1 MHPAGQQ
8 ATPYVIR
15 PRGCTESAVMTF
27 TLLVFAISAVVIGEI
42 ALNHRAQSRGIA
54 EARRERGR
62 LSQFPSISVIR
73 PIRGADVGAAE
84 NYAAALDTGYP
95 GDIETLFIFD
105 DADDPGHPIAE
116 RAIAEHYERGGHGT
130 AEILIAGAPPRG
142 VTGKLH
148 AMIVGEAHAQHE
160 LIAFG
165 DSDTRP
171 DHDVLRATVE
181 TLLTTPHAGCAFA
194 PVVAYQ
200 PAERAGDVGYA
211 TMLNMWYGA
220 SVATASRRTGDLPF
234 IMGQLMVFRR
244 ECLRDIGGVE
254 CAKGELVDD
263 MAIGRCVAR
272 AGWRNIMAPHPLH
285 IATGGMR
292 YGEFLKLSRR
302 WMLFG
307 KNGLPFEFT
316 RPMWMRGIE
325 FWVATAAL
333 LMALATHHWLA
344 ALGPAAALA
353 VFEASLLSINARFGG
368 APVPWR
374 YLWVPFMLPLVGP
387 AQLAYGLV
395 DKRVDWRGRA
405 YDLDAHAR
413 LA

>member
-1 MHPAGQQ
+1 M
-8 ATPYVIR
+8 
-15 PRGCTESAVMTF
+15 
-27 TLLVFAISAVVIGEI
+27 
-42 ALNHRAQSRGIA
+42 RGIA

-95 GDIETLFIFD
+95 GQVETIFVFD
-105 DADDPGHPIAE
+105 EAEDPGYPIAE
-116 RAIAEHYERGGHGT
+116 RAIAEHYARGGHGT
-130 AEILIAGAPPRG
+130 ADIVIAGAPPHG

-148 AMIVGEAHAQHE
+148 AMMVGERRARHE
-160 LIAFG
+160 LVAFG

-171 DHDVLRATVE
+171 DRDVLKCTVE
-181 TLLTTPHAGCAFA
+181 TLLTTPQAGCAFA
-194 PVVAYQ
+194 PVVVYQ

-220 SVATASRRTGDLPF
+220 SVATVSSRYGDLPF

-244 ECLRDIGGVE
+244 EALAEIGGVA
-254 CAKGELVDD
+254 CARGELVDD
-263 MAIGRCVAR
+263 MAIGRAVAKK
-272 AGWRNIMAPHPLH
+272 GWRNVMAPHPLH
-285 IATGGMR
+285 VATGGMT
-292 YGEFLKLSRR
+292 YAEFLKLSRR

-307 KNGLPFEFT
+307 RNGLPFEFT
-316 RPMWMRGIE
+316 KPMWLRGVE

-333 LMALATHHWLA
+333 AMALGTHHWA
-344 ALGPAAALA
+344 AAVAPAAALA
-353 VFEASLLSINARFGG
+353 AFEASLLLVNRKFGG
-368 APVPWR
+368 ARVR
-374 YLWVPFMLPLVGP
+374 MRHLWVPFMLPVVAP

-395 DKRVDWRGRA
+395 DRKVDWRGRA
-405 YDLDAHAR
+405 YDLDAQAR

>member
-1 MHPAGQQ
+1 
-8 ATPYVIR
+8 
-15 PRGCTESAVMTF
+15 MTF
-27 TLLVFAISAVVIGEI
+27 TLLVFAISALVVIEI
-42 ALNHRAQSRGIA
+42 ALNHRAQARGIA
-54 EARRERGR
+54 EARRERR
-62 LSQFPSISVIR
+62 QLSQFPSISVIR

-95 GDIETLFIFD
+95 GDIETLFVFD
-105 DADDPGHPIAE
+105 DAEDPGYPIAE
-116 RAIAEHYERGGHGT
+116 QAIADHVARGGHGS
-130 AEILIAGAPPRG
+130 AEILVAGAPPHG

-148 AMIVGEAHAQHE
+148 AMVVGEARAQHE
-160 LIAFG
+160 LVAFG

-171 DHDVLRATVE
+171 DHEVLRATVE
-181 TLLTTPHAGCAFA
+181 TLLTTPYAGCAFA
-194 PVVAYQ
+194 PVVANQ
-200 PAERAGDVGYA
+200 PALRAGDVGYV
-211 TMLNMWYGA
+211 TLLNMWYGA

-244 ECLRDIGGVE
+244 ECLRDIGGVA

-263 MAIGRCVAR
+263 MAIGRCVAKK
-272 AGWRNIMAPHPLH
+272 GWRNIMAPHPLH

-292 YGEFLKLSRR
+292 YGEFLKLTRR

-307 KNGLPFEFT
+307 RSGLPFEFT
-316 RPMWMRGIE
+316 RPMWMRGVE
-325 FWVATAAL
+325 FWVAMAAL
-333 LMALATHHWLA
+333 VMALGSHHWLA
-344 ALGPAAALA
+344 ALAPAAALA
-353 VFEASLLSINARFGG
+353 IFEASLLRINQQFGG
-368 APVPWR
+368 APVRWR
-374 YLWVPFMLPLVGP
+374 HLWVPFMLPMVAP